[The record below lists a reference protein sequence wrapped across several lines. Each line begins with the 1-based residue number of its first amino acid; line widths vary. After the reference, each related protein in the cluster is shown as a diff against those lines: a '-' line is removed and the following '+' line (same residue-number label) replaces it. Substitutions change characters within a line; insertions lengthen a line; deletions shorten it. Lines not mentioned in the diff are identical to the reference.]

1 MTDATASAGAGSA
14 NAGGAAGAAGADGAA
29 AAAAGGGAAT
39 GGAPDFYTAL
49 PEDLRANPAISAY
62 KKDTG
67 FDFTGLAKEHVNLQA
82 LIGKKGIIPPGEKAT
97 PEEIDRFYTSLGRP
111 AKPDGYQFQKPEGY
125 QGYSDEFAGTYRTV
139 AHKHGLTPQQAA
151 GLHDWFVKTSIEA
164 EQAQGSEGT
173 QAAEKAQTTLR
184 TEWGSA
190 YDAKVSAGKK
200 AFKAFASPEAVD
212 KLEAAIGTAEVLRM
226 FAGIGEKMGEDGLVG
241 SGNSS
246 FSVTPEQAKAEIAK
260 MDTQMNDPNG
270 PAMNK
275 FHPEHEAWMKRRE
288 QLFAAAHPQ
297 S

>member
-1 MTDATASAGAGSA
+1 MADQAASDNSGSA
-14 NAGGAAGAAGADGAA
+14 SGGEVTTVQG
-29 AAAAGGGAAT
+29 AGGGAGA
-39 GGAPDFYTAL
+39 APDFFTAL
-49 PEDLRANPAISAY
+49 PEDLRGNPAISAY

-82 LIGKKGIIPPGEKAT
+82 LIGKKGIIPPGDKAT

-111 AKPDGYQFQKPEGY
+111 EKPEGYQFQKPEGY
-125 QGYSDEFAGTYRTV
+125 QGYSDEFAGTYRAV

-164 EQAQGSEGT
+164 EQAQGSQGA
-173 QAAEKAQTTLR
+173 QAGEQAQTALR
-184 TEWGSA
+184 TEWGGA
-190 YDAKVSAGKK
+190 YDAKVATGKK

-241 SGNSS
+241 SGGNS

-260 MDTQMNDPNG
+260 MDSQMNDPKG
-270 PAMNK
+270 PAMDK
-275 FHPEHEAWMKRRE
+275 FHPEHDAWMQRRK
-288 QLFAAAHPQ
+288 QMFSAAFPA